1 MTEHIVHPIP
11 PLYDADSRVLILGSF
26 PSVKSRE
33 AAFFYGHPQNRFW
46 RVMARVLGCE
56 TPGSVPEKAA
66 MLHAHH
72 IALWDVIA
80 SCDIS
85 GSSDSSIQNAV
96 PNDLSPILNAAK
108 IQAVFCNGTTASRLY
123 ERYLLP
129 VTGMQAVRLPSTSPA
144 NASFSLDRLTEQWQ
158 AVAAYL
164 SGVSGRIFSP
174 LRQIS
179 FRILPTPPLFAGA
192 GYVMI
197 KLSGGRCSARRHK
210 QRKRMEH
217 P

>member
-1 MTEHIVHPIP
+1 MQQLSHPFP
-11 PLYDADSRVLILGSF
+11 PLYDNRSRILILGSF

-33 AAFFYGHPQNRFW
+33 TAFFYGHPQNRFW
-46 RVMARVLGCE
+46 RVLAQLLD
-56 TPGSVPEKAA
+56 VPVPQTVEEKSAL
-66 MLHAHH
+66 LHAHH

-144 NASFSLDRLTEQWQ
+144 NASFSLDRLAEQWQ

-164 SGVSGRIFSP
+164 
-174 LRQIS
+174 
-179 FRILPTPPLFAGA
+179 
-192 GYVMI
+192 
-197 KLSGGRCSARRHK
+197 
-210 QRKRMEH
+210 
-217 P
+217 

>member
-1 MTEHIVHPIP
+1 MSRPDENKNEHPVVHPIP
-11 PLYDADSRVLILGSF
+11 PVYRADSRILILGSF

-33 AAFFYGHPQNRFW
+33 TGFFYGHPQNRFW
-46 RVMARVLGCE
+46 PLLARVLGCA
-56 TPGSVPEKAA
+56 VPQSIEEKKA
-66 MLHAHH
+66 MLLANG
-72 IALWDVIA
+72 IALWDVLD
-80 SCDIS
+80 SCDIA

-164 SGVSGRIFSP
+164 
-174 LRQIS
+174 
-179 FRILPTPPLFAGA
+179 
-192 GYVMI
+192 
-197 KLSGGRCSARRHK
+197 
-210 QRKRMEH
+210 
-217 P
+217 